1 MVIIDTNIFIGAL
14 RGNADAAKYLQTYQR
29 NGFVSIITE
38 LELLVGAKSKLQKQQ
53 AETILNAFDKL
64 KISNAIYLHAKR
76 LLKEYNTKTKNLYLP
91 DAIIAA
97 TALEMGFSLLTY
109 NQADYKF
116 IKGLILL

>member
-14 RGNADAAKYLQTYQR
+14 RGNAEAGKYLQTYQR
-29 NGFVSIITE
+29 SGFVSIITE

-53 AETILNAFDKL
+53 AEIILNAFDKL
-64 KISNAIYLHAKR
+64 KINNEIYLLAKR
-76 LLKEYNTKTKNLYLP
+76 LLKEYNTNTKSLYSP

-97 TALEMGFSLLTY
+97 TALEMRYSLLTY
-109 NQADYKF
+109 NHADYRF

>member
-14 RGNADAAKYLQTYQR
+14 RGNAEAGKYLQTYQR
-29 NGFVSIITE
+29 SGFVSIITE

-53 AETILNAFDKL
+53 AEIILNAFDKL
-64 KISNAIYLHAKR
+64 KINNEIYLLAKR
-76 LLKEYNTKTKNLYLP
+76 LLKEYNTNTKSLYLP

-97 TALEMGFSLLTY
+97 TALEMGYSLLTY
-109 NQADYKF
+109 NHADYRF